1 MWKEKKKRGE
11 RGTCVKRET
20 RMEKEERV
28 LKEQKKHGKRRTS
41 VERQGQVQK
50 ENHVL
55 PDADKAAAWKWRGS
69 WQKTRR

>member
-11 RGTCVKRET
+11 RGTYVKREKRAWKKKSVYCKSRKST
-20 RMEKEERV
+20 ERD
-28 LKEQKKHGKRRTS
+28 KQAW
-41 VERQGQVQK
+41 K

-69 WQKTRR
+69 WQKTWR